1 MYKKYIDDLHGIWTE
16 GYNNFFIDNS
26 VYNILAS
33 GTIDDAGKLYNL
45 LMVLISSATNFYI
58 VSGNTV
64 TKLSGWVFGDSI
76 KFVNGTVTTDNVI
89 TISYQDSVTTIV
101 VSTESGGGGSYELPI
116 ANETTLGGIK
126 VGENLTIDEDGTL
139 NAESGGG
146 GGAEH
151 TEFTAVDG
159 VPYLYFNGF
168 DTYAIDMS
176 ACVLGS
182 YVELGDD
189 NYIFYTTVKEKL
201 ELGYRFVVYDTKS
214 FRSGGYTYDLE
225 KMMSIPLHN
234 FYALGNMLTSEFIMT
249 NGTNTSVSVA
259 KISVS
264 RSSTT
269 SRLYFNVQGRLD
281 FDS

>member
-16 GYNNFFIDNS
+16 GYNNFYIDNS

-45 LMVLISSATNFYI
+45 LMVLILSATNFYI

-89 TISYQDSVTTIV
+89 TISYQDDVTTIV
-101 VSTESGGGGSYELPI
+101 VSTESGGSGSYELPI
-116 ANETTLGGIK
+116 ASETTLGGIK

-139 NAESGGG
+139 NAESGD

-176 ACVLGS
+176 ACVMGS
-182 YVELGDD
+182 YAELGDD
-189 NYIFYTTVKEKL
+189 NYIFFTTVKEKL

-214 FRSGGYTYDLE
+214 FRSGDYSYYLE
-225 KMMSIPLHN
+225 KMMPIPLHK
-234 FYALGNMLTSEFIMT
+234 YSALGDMMDSYFIIT
-249 NGTNTSVSVA
+249 NGTNTSVSVVQ
-259 KISVS
+259 ISLIH
-264 RSSTT
+264 SSTT
-269 SRLYFNVQGRLD
+269 SRLRFAETGRLD
-281 FDS
+281 FGS